1 MTDPRIQDA
10 ADSTVIPDEG
20 AVLTWT
26 VHPMKR
32 RPLVAVAVTLFI
44 MLIGAIVFYSTES
57 RLFAVLALVILF
69 ASVAKY
75 YFPTSYR
82 LTDRK
87 ITVKSTTQTLHKEW
101 SLYRSCW
108 PDKNGILLSPF
119 AEQSRLENFRGI
131 YLLFNDN
138 KEAVTAFVKAR
149 LNRDFETP
157 SSGDKA

>member
-1 MTDPRIQDA
+1 MNDIQTQDTA
-10 ADSTVIPDEG
+10 NATVEPDEG
-20 AVLTWT
+20 AVLAWT

-82 LTDRK
+82 LSDLK
-87 ITVKSTTQTLHKEW
+87 ITIKSTTQTLHKEW

-138 KEAVTAFVKAR
+138 REAVTAFVKAR

-157 SSGDKA
+157 SGDKA